1 MLMFKFLDNITL
13 ERVIYLS
20 YSDDSLAIRDNFLV
34 ALIPGNLGVRGFGL
48 DIKLHCVLL
57 NAVDGLQFG
66 GEGMRVGINL
76 AEIGL
81 TFNFI

>member
-1 MLMFKFLDNITL
+1 MLMFKFLDKITL

-20 YSDDSLAIRDNFLV
+20 YSDDSLAIRHNFLV
-34 ALIPGNLGVRGFGL
+34 SLIPGNLSIRGLSL
-48 DIKLHCVLL
+48 DIKLHRVLL
-57 NAVDGLQFG
+57 NTVDGLQLG

-81 TFNFI
+81 TFDF